1 MTITTTRGV
10 LHRVAAH
17 VLGRRRFQVSGRF
30 GLRAS
35 PAGFAT
41 PAFGEGPE
49 VVRIAGGLLVREV
62 AGEVKVMTVDR
73 ASIGDMATFAGADL
87 STPFTAGDDSPEV
100 GDPDEPVHLDA
111 GAARRIAA
119 WLDLGWRVLD
129 EVLAA
134 QPREAAPAAIQLWPE
149 HFDAGTNV
157 ALPAGD
163 RINLGFSP
171 GDGYEPEPYVY
182 VGSSGAERPRDPA
195 FWNAPFGA
203 MLRSSDALATS
214 DPAAACAAFLHQGI
228 RQASS

>member
-1 MTITTTRGV
+1 MTTTTTREA

-17 VLGRRRFQVSGRF
+17 VLGRRRFQVNGRF

-49 VVRIAGGLLVREV
+49 VVRIAGSLLVREV
-62 AGEVKVMTVDR
+62 AGNVKAMPVDGANIR
-73 ASIGDMATFAGADL
+73 DMATFAGADL
-87 STPFTAGDDSPEV
+87 GTTFTPGDDSPEL
-100 GDPDEPVHLDA
+100 GDLDEPVHLDA
-111 GAARRIAA
+111 GAAARIAG
-119 WLDLGWRVLD
+119 WFDLGWRVLD

-134 QPREAAPAAIQLWPE
+134 QPSETAPAEIQLWPE

-157 ALPAGD
+157 GLLSGD
-163 RINLGFSP
+163 RVNLGFSP

-182 VGSSGAERPRDPA
+182 LGPWSTERRGDPD

-203 MLRSSDALATS
+203 VLRSSDALAS
-214 DPAAACAAFLHQGI
+214 ADPGNACVAFLRQGI